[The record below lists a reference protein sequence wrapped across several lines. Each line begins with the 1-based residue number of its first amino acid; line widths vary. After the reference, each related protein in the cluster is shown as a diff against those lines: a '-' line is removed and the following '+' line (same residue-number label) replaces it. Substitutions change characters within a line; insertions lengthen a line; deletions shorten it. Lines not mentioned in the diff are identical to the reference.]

1 MSHSSKVQVLVVED
15 DYFVSELVKGLL
27 EEKAYVIVGEARNG
41 REALELTQT
50 LEPDVVLMDI
60 KMPDMDGIE
69 AAQCIHQHCPV
80 PVVILTAYETPE
92 LVERASAA
100 GVGAYLVKPP
110 NVQEIEGAINVAM
123 ARFGDLMKLRRL
135 NAELQ
140 ARNAEL
146 DAFSHTVAHNL
157 KSQLAP
163 LIGYAE
169 VLDMDYRDI
178 LGPNGA
184 ECVRRILKV
193 GHKLGNI
200 VDELLLLAQLRSVE
214 APVEPLDMG
223 ELVAAAQQ
231 RLAYMV
237 QERQAQVVV
246 PDHWPVVLGHG
257 PWVEEVWVN
266 YLSNGLKYGGN
277 PKRDLPPRLKLGHGA
292 VRSLVGAD
300 DALGQT
306 ENVACFWV
314 KDNGP
319 GIASEEQ
326 AKLFTP
332 FTQLHQI
339 RARGHGLGLSIV
351 QSIVQ
356 KLGGQV
362 GVNSRLG
369 YGSTFWFTL
378 PVV

>member
-1 MSHSSKVQVLVVED
+1 MDHSRDVRVLIAED
-15 DYFVSELVKGLL
+15 DYLVSEMVRGLL
-27 EEKAYVIVGEARNG
+27 EEKAYVIVGEAANG
-41 REALELTQT
+41 REALELTRT
-50 LEPDVVLMDI
+50 LQPDVVLMDI

-69 AAQCIHQHCPV
+69 AARSIYRDCPV
-80 PVVILTAYETPE
+80 PVVVLTAYETPE
-92 LVERASAA
+92 LVEQASAA

-110 NVQEIEGAINVAM
+110 NAQEIEGAINVAM

-135 NAELQ
+135 NAELK

-169 VLDMDYRDI
+169 MLDMDYLDV
-178 LGPNGA
+178 LGSNGA

-193 GHKLGNI
+193 GRKLGNI
-200 VDELLLLAQLRSVE
+200 VDELLLLAQLRAVE
-214 APVEPLDMG
+214 VPIVPLDMG
-223 ELVAAAQQ
+223 RLVAEAQH
-231 RLAYMV
+231 RLIYMV
-237 QERQAQVVV
+237 QEKQAEVIF
-246 PDHWPVVLGHG
+246 PNSWPIVLGHG

-277 PKRDLPPRLKLGHGA
+277 SKKGLPPRLELGCGPTH
-292 VRSLVGAD
+292 SLTGAD
-300 DALGQT
+300 D
-306 ENVACFWV
+306 VCFWV
-314 KDNGP
+314 RDNGP

-326 AKLFTP
+326 ALLFTP
-332 FTQLHQI
+332 FTQLYQI
-339 RARGHGLGLSIV
+339 RARGYGLGLSIV

-362 GVNSRLG
+362 GVNSRAG
-369 YGSTFWFTL
+369 AGSTFWFTL
-378 PVV
+378 PVAK